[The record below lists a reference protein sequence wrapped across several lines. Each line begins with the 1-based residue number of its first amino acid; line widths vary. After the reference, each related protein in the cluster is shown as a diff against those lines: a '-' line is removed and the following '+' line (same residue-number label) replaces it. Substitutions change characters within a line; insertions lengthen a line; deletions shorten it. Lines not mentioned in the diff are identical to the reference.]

1 MGIKWSC
8 RGKKILTVDFEFLGV
23 NDDDFIVGPGVR
35 VIQGSPV

>member
-23 NDDDFIVGPGVR
+23 HDDDFIVGPGVR